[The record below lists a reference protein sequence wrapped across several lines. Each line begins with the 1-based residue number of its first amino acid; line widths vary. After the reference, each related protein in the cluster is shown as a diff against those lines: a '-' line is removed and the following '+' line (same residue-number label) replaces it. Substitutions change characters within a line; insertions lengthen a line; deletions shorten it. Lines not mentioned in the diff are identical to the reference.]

1 LKNCR
6 PSSSLFV
13 FPWRWIGWIL
23 VLHVIVSQVAL
34 AQTDAEHSGWSVKQ
48 LVEFHQ
54 HHHPQLKVQDVF
66 KLFYQAAFGVE
77 HILLDSAEVASS
89 LMKELASLDTTTSN
103 EPLLEQ
109 ASLEGNVVRVNLRP
123 FKALNLD
130 PSLLVKVMFQS
141 ARETIPDT
149 TVFKRMWNEFSALVR
164 SGFLE
169 YPTNDIKAWDARNEK
184 GNIPPSHHSREY
196 SDANRPAY
204 RVVRRNTFGVV
215 FGKIKQ

>member
-1 LKNCR
+1 LNNCR
-6 PSSSLFV
+6 PTSSLFV
-13 FPWRWIGWIL
+13 VPWRWIVWIL

-77 HILLDSAEVASS
+77 HILSDSSEVASY
-89 LMKELASLDTTTSN
+89 LMGELASLDTTASD

-109 ASLEGNVVRVNLRP
+109 ISMEGDVVRVNLRP
-123 FKALNLD
+123 FKVLNLD

-149 TVFKRMWNEFSALVR
+149 TVFNGMWNEFSALVR

-169 YPTNDIKAWDARNEK
+169 YPSDDIKAWDTRIVD
-184 GNIPPSHHSREY
+184 GNIPPLHHSREY
-196 SDANRPAY
+196 SETNKPAY
-204 RVVRRNTFGVV
+204 RVVRRKIFFRI
-215 FGKIKQ
+215 FGKITR